1 MILSSP
7 ASNRYERMITAT
19 ATGFLAQNH
28 QGQPTILLLLTN
40 SRHGGRAEGERT
52 ILRQEGRGGV
62 GVDLQDQAQS
72 AGAATPARRA

>member
-40 SRHGGRAEGERT
+40 SRHGGRAGERT